1 MIIEVVVDGG
11 MKTEKEKSKK
21 KKYQEEK
28 EQLVSIEK
36 KGKTG

>member
-21 KKYQEEK
+21 KNQEEK